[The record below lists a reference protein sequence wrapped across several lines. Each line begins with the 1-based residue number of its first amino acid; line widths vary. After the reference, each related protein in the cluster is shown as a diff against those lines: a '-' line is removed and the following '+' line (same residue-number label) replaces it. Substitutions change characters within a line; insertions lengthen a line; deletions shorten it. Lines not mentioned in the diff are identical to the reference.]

1 MNNDTSAPIY
11 GNYVGNGARTTPMN
25 KGKII
30 TIGFLVVILFIFGF
44 YIYKHFYVS
53 KYVIP
58 NTYENE
64 FDFIRS
70 RLGIGERHITQD
82 KSKNKGDTSKN
93 KNKDKQTT
101 NYTTISF
108 SESQNNSSGSGTD
121 GISMSITNGAIG
133 GNMKT
138 LEKTLN
144 NDQVSASSIQETPN
158 ETEEIKYGKKGWCNI
173 GEDRGYRS
181 CVQVGVN
188 DKCMSGNIFPTRE
201 VCIHP
206 NLRV

>member
-1 MNNDTSAPIY
+1 MHNDISAPIY
-11 GNYVGNGARTTPMN
+11 GNVDIGNSARTTPMN

-70 RLGIGERHITQD
+70 RLGLGERHITQD
-82 KSKNKGDTSKN
+82 KPAKNEN
-93 KNKDKQTT
+93 ENNQTT
-101 NYTTISF
+101 SNSTTISF
-108 SESQNNSSGSGTD
+108 SESQGPSSGSGKD

-144 NDQVSASSIQETPN
+144 NDQVPTSSIQETPN

>member
-1 MNNDTSAPIY
+1 MNNDISAPIY
-11 GNYVGNGARTTPMN
+11 GNVDVGNGVRTTPIN
-25 KGKII
+25 KGKMI
-30 TIGFLVVILFIFGF
+30 TIGFLIGILFIFGF

-58 NTYENE
+58 NSYENE

-70 RLGIGERHITQD
+70 RLGLGERHISQD
-82 KSKNKGDTSKN
+82 ELAKN
-93 KNKDKQTT
+93 KNENNQTT
-101 NYTTISF
+101 SNSTTISF
-108 SESQNNSSGSGTD
+108 SESQGPGSGSGTD
-121 GISMSITNGAIG
+121 GISMSITNGVVG

-144 NDQVSASSIQETPN
+144 NDQVSTSSTDETPI
-158 ETEEIKYGKKGWCNI
+158 ETEEIKYGKKGWCDI

>member
-1 MNNDTSAPIY
+1 MNNDISAPIY
-11 GNYVGNGARTTPMN
+11 GNVDVGNGARTTPMN
-25 KGKII
+25 KGKMI
-30 TIGFLVVILFIFGF
+30 TIGFLIGILFIFAF

-70 RLGIGERHITQD
+70 RLGLGERHITQD
-82 KSKNKGDTSKN
+82 KPAKNEN
-93 KNKDKQTT
+93 NQTT
-101 NYTTISF
+101 SNSTTISF
-108 SESQNNSSGSGTD
+108 SESQGPSSGSETD

-144 NDQVSASSIQETPN
+144 NDQVPTSSTQETPN

>member
-1 MNNDTSAPIY
+1 MNNDISAPIY
-11 GNYVGNGARTTPMN
+11 GNVDVGNGARTIPMN

-58 NTYENE
+58 NSYENE

-70 RLGIGERHITQD
+70 RLGLGERHITQD
-82 KSKNKGDTSKN
+82 KPAINEN
-93 KNKDKQTT
+93 KNNQTT
-101 NYTTISF
+101 SNSTTISF
-108 SESQNNSSGSGTD
+108 SESQGPSSGSETD

-144 NDQVSASSIQETPN
+144 NDQVSASSTQETPN